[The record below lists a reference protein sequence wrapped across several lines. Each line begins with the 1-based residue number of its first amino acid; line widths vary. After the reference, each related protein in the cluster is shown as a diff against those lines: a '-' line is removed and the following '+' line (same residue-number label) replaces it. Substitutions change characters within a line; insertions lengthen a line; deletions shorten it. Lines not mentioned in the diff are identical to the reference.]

1 MSDGPAPKTLGGTQP
16 MPDSPKPLSSGPVA
30 ANPLVVQFENALA
43 KLEETSSFAKTTARG
58 PVLDI
63 ACRLLAQDHG
73 AAALYANAEAIEHAG
88 LFTGSEWDHPEIL
101 QPSLTT
107 GTLEDGDRHTAT
119 LEMLSELRLLA
130 VAQSD
135 FFHPKISSEQ
145 AQHFLAQV
153 LALNVDR
160 LFGGSS
166 EVDRQRGTQAV
177 AVRNLFTF
185 IAERIGYGEIFDKLI
200 DEIERILGQRPT
212 MVDDVKT
219 MITRIAACL
228 HDPNISVG
236 PARRGADRLV
246 SALFGPTPA
255 SREDPGLTVY
265 AERLTT
271 LDDSALHQEAR
282 GFARAMH
289 DTGLVSPYHPVFI
302 RHVSKE
308 RPDLVSQALGLSTTG
323 AEALLCYKDLV
334 TSLIEAAVTPETTQA
349 VYGLAL
355 MLERGILF
363 DPAIGPAL
371 WGQINLKLLPTATAA
386 LTAGFGNQQPAST
399 ILLAGVLNVLGQPLG
414 IGQGNNPTCQSVRA
428 LSMWA
433 LAAPDYL
440 LHLVRRAARDDEIV
454 MFFEGHRLSSAE
466 LTAGAAAAALT
477 DVDPVSTVLVPHL
490 DRIYK
495 EMGRLCDGR
504 DGDPHAWINREMHGW
519 WVGRETALAVDL
531 PTGKLTDY
539 ENFVRRFFGLYHPLY
554 NGNQPVI
561 HPQPA
566 GIAITD
572 SRGRFIGWHAITI
585 LRVGL
590 GPKGNTRV
598 YFFNPNNDSG
608 QDWSQGVV
616 VSTEGNG
623 ERFGESSLPIGQ
635 FASRLYLFHYDP
647 CDEGDV
653 TAVPAEEIA
662 EVEAMARAT
671 WAADR

>member
-1 MSDGPAPKTLGGTQP
+1 MTE
-16 MPDSPKPLSSGPVA
+16 SPKQISDEAVTADHHIG
-30 ANPLVVQFENALA
+30 QFENALE
-43 KLEETSSFAKTTARG
+43 KLEQTSSFAKSTARG

-63 ACRLLAQDHG
+63 ACRLLAQDGG
-73 AAALYANAEAIEHAG
+73 AAALYAKAESIERSG
-88 LFTGSEWDHPEIL
+88 VFTGTVWENPEIL

-107 GTLEDGDRHTAT
+107 GTLENSDRPTAM

-130 VAQSD
+130 VAQSE

-153 LALNVDR
+153 LALNVNQ
-160 LFGGSS
+160 LFEGSS
-166 EVDRQRGTQAV
+166 EADRQRGTQAI
-177 AVRNLFTF
+177 AVRHLFAF
-185 IAERIGYGEIFDKLI
+185 IAERIGFGQIFGKLI
-200 DEIERILGQRPT
+200 AEIERILGQRPT
-212 MVDDVKT
+212 MVDDVK
-219 MITRIAACL
+219 MMVTRIAACL
-228 HDPNISVG
+228 HDPNIRIG
-236 PARRGADRLV
+236 PSRRGADRLV
-246 SALFGPTPA
+246 SALYGPTPA
-255 SREDPGLTVY
+255 SREDPGLAVY
-265 AERLTT
+265 AERLKT
-271 LDDSALHQEAR
+271 LDDSALKKEAR

-289 DTGLVSPYHPVFI
+289 DTGLVSLYHPVFM
-302 RHVSKE
+302 RHVGKD
-308 RPDLVSQALGLSTTG
+308 RHDLVNLALGLSSTG
-323 AEALLCYKDLV
+323 GEALLCYKDLV
-334 TSLIEAAVTPETTQA
+334 TSLIDAAITPETAQA
-349 VYGLAL
+349 VYGLAQI
-355 MLERGILF
+355 LERGILF
-363 DPAIGPAL
+363 DPAVGPAL
-371 WGQINLKLLPTATAA
+371 WGQINLNLCPAAEEA
-386 LTAGFGNQQPAST
+386 LTASFGNKVPAST
-399 ILLAGVLNVLGQPLG
+399 VLLAGVLNVLGQPLG

-440 LHLVRRAARDDEIV
+440 LHLLTRAARDDEIV
-454 MFFEGHRLSSAE
+454 MFFEGHRLSSSA
-466 LTAGAAAAALT
+466 LTEGLAAAPPG
-477 DVDPVSTVLVPHL
+477 DVDPVSIVLVPHL
-490 DRIYK
+490 DRIYT
-495 EMGRLCDGR
+495 EMGRLCAAR

-519 WVGRETALAVDL
+519 WVGRETALAVEL
-531 PTGKLTDY
+531 ATGKLSGYDG
-539 ENFVRRFFGLYHPLY
+539 FVRRFFGLYHPLY
-554 NGNQPVI
+554 NGNRPLI

-623 ERFGESSLPIGQ
+623 ERFGESSLPIAQ

-647 CDEGDV
+647 CDEGDM

-671 WAADR
+671 WAAER